1 MMNGRYENSD
11 STTLSIPFFAIVEFT
26 SSIQANKQNEDT
38 QNELI
43 TVDSSYTL
51 HSFATALSTE
61 PDSAAARLHSSA
73 LPLTFFKTS

>member
-61 PDSAAARLHSSA
+61 PDSAAARLHSPA

>member
-1 MMNGRYENSD
+1 MVNGWYENSD

-51 HSFATALSTE
+51 HSFVTALSTE
-61 PDSAAARLHSSA
+61 PDSAATRLHSSA

>member
-1 MMNGRYENSD
+1 MVNGWYENSD

-43 TVDSSYTL
+43 TFDSSYTL
-51 HSFATALSTE
+51 HSFVTALSTG